1 MKKKIYIKPEIEV
14 MSITPFQILAVSG
27 ENDEEDSG
35 MTLTNKN
42 TIWNDDNQ
50 FSKQSTDNSI
60 WE

>member
-14 MSITPFQILAVSG
+14 MAITPFQILAVSG
-27 ENDEEDSG
+27 EYDEEDSG